1 MVVSLPPSL
10 DIPRLCQ
17 TMAVGKTLPDAFYLH
32 TSALDQLPTPLRQ
45 LEQRARQ
52 VVPGVSATL
61 VKFRFRR
68 PQIAY
73 LHYPDFDTDPHPALH
88 SSTLVDL
95 AHLTATTRSYQER
108 PNPPILHR
116 KETFVAP
123 DYPGYANFV
132 HLTQQEIHQGLLD
145 QPRTIGLRRGWQQRL
160 QSLGLEIHHHA
171 LACPLAAPRRPDPP
185 APIQRHRA
193 AIARVTASKPLRLA
207 LEAGLI
213 PAGST
218 YFDYGCGHGIDIEYL
233 QRLGYSSQGWDPHF
247 RPHSPRQPADVV
259 NLAYVINVI
268 EDTGERRQALIE
280 AWQLAEKLLIVA
292 AQVLVEHPTAGAIP
306 YGDGII
312 TRRQTFQRYYD
323 QEELKAYID
332 QVLRVDAIPIAL
344 GIYLV
349 FRDQAQAENFRAS
362 RWRRRATT
370 PGPRLRVSRFETHRQ
385 QLQPLMEFYA
395 ERGRLPVEEEVSAA
409 TLAPLQATFG
419 SLRRAFAVV
428 LKATDAAA
436 WDAIADQH
444 RHDLLVYLALSQ
456 FGQRPPFK
464 ALSAPLQR
472 DIKGLFGSYPAACNA
487 ADLLLISLGQP
498 QLLGARCG
506 QSRLG
511 QQRPRSLWVHLSALD
526 QLDPLLRLYEGCAA
540 RTIGRPQEATVV
552 KLHRH
557 KPQVTYL
564 EFADFDQDPHPALVS
579 TMAIDLQDLRVRYRD
594 YDGDNPPLL
603 HQKHQLVAPDYP
615 GYARFLKL
623 SQQEERW
630 GLLENLPNPCDR
642 RQWQQRLIDHGA
654 ALKGHRLVRQKA
666 SPVTEIRQ
674 AEVTQLRAAGAISRE
689 YRLDYDLNTR
699 HTTVKEGYFW

>member
-1 MVVSLPPSL
+1 MVVSLPPAL

-32 TSALDQLPTPLRQ
+32 ISALALLPTPLQQ

-52 VVPGVSATL
+52 VVPGVVATL
-61 VKFRFRR
+61 VKFKFRR

-95 AHLTATTRSYQER
+95 AHLTATTRAYQER
-108 PNPPILHR
+108 SNPPILHR

-123 DYPGYANFV
+123 DYPGYAGFV

-145 QPRTIGLRRGWQQRL
+145 HSRTIGLRRGWQQRL
-160 QSLGLEIHHHA
+160 QSLGLEIYPQG
-171 LACPLAAPRRPDPP
+171 LACALVATPPRPDPP
-185 APIQRHRA
+185 TPIQRHRA

-213 PAGST
+213 PPGSR
-218 YFDYGCGHGIDIEYL
+218 YFDYGCGHGMDVEYL
-233 QRLGYSSQGWDPHF
+233 HRLGYSSQGWDPHF

-268 EDTGERRQALIE
+268 EDTSERRQALIE
-280 AWQLAEKLLIVA
+280 AWQLAESLLIVA

-312 TRRQTFQRYYD
+312 TRRQTFQKYYD

-332 QVLRVDAIPIAL
+332 QVLGVDAIPIAL

-362 RWRRRATT
+362 RWRRRAAT

-385 QLQPLMEFYA
+385 QLQPLMDFYA
-395 ERGRLPVEEEVSAA
+395 ERGRLPRGEELSPD
-409 TLAPLQATFG
+409 TLTPLQATFG

-428 LKATDAAA
+428 LQATDVAA
-436 WDAIADQH
+436 WDAITDQR

-456 FGQRPPFK
+456 FGQRPRFK

-498 QLLGARCG
+498 QLLAARCG
-506 QSRLG
+506 QSPLG
-511 QQRPRSLWVHLSALD
+511 QQRPHSLWVHLSALD
-526 QLDPLLRLYEGCAA
+526 HLDPLLRLYEGCAA

-564 EFADFDQDPHPALVS
+564 EFANFDQDPHPALVS

-594 YDGDNPPLL
+594 YDGWRQPTPATP
-603 HQKHQLVAPDYP
+603 KTPAPGP
-615 GYARFLKL
+615 G
-623 SQQEERW
+623 
-630 GLLENLPNPCDR
+630 LPR
-642 RQWQQRLIDHGA
+642 LRQ
-654 ALKGHRLVRQKA
+654 VPKA
-666 SPVTEIRQ
+666 
-674 AEVTQLRAAGAISRE
+674 
-689 YRLDYDLNTR
+689 
-699 HTTVKEGYFW
+699 